1 MNDKEKYVFE
11 AIFGRRSIRGFIED
25 RQIEKWKIIKLLESA
40 MAAPSAC
47 NNQPWEFIVIT
58 GKDRMDKLRNAM
70 GDKYNAPMAI
80 ITCANTSIF
89 PWENDD
95 WKKDCSAAVE
105 NMLISGAAMGLGSLW
120 VGWWHDDLLRE
131 TFEIPSHI
139 HVMNITYFGYYG
151 DVKPVGTR
159 YAEDAVFWGKYEP
172 TRIRTP
178 KKVVD
183 YGGVKL
189 NDLSV
194 NSPAPCED

>member
-11 AIFGRRSIRGFIED
+11 AIFGRRSVRGFIED
-25 RQIEKWKIIKLLESA
+25 KQVEKWKIIKLLEAA

-58 GKDRMDKLRNAM
+58 GKDGMDQLRNAM

-80 ITCANTSIF
+80 ITCANTNIF

-105 NMLISGAAMGLGSLW
+105 NMLISGTAMELGSLW

-131 TFEIPSHI
+131 TFEIPEHI
-139 HVMNITYFGYYG
+139 QVLNIIYFGYYD

-159 YAEDAVFWGKYEP
+159 YAEDAVFWGKYDP
-172 TRIRTP
+172 TRIRP
-178 KKVVD
+178 SKKVVD
-183 YGGVKL
+183 YGGAKL

-194 NSPAPCED
+194 NAPVPCEN